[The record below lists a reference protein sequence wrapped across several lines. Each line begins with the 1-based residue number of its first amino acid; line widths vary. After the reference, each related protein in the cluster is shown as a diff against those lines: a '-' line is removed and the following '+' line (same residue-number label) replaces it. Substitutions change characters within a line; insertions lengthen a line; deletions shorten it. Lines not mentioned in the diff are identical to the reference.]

1 MIPRDLK
8 PGALV
13 RCARASSHRL
23 PLGEYIFTG
32 YVAKPNWSGSATG
45 PAALIEGRPNIMN
58 GDDQGWM
65 LDRFILIRDG
75 DGSDYQG
82 PDDVDLVVNV
92 DYGRMQA
99 KPLNNGC

>member
-13 RCARASSHRL
+13 RCARAATSL

-32 YVAKPNWSGSATG
+32 YVAKPKWTSLAPG
-45 PAALIEGRPNIMN
+45 PAALIEGRPNTMN
-58 GDDQGWM
+58 DGDQGWM

-75 DGSDYQG
+75 DGADYQAA
-82 PDDVDLVVNV
+82 DDVDLVVT
-92 DYGRMQA
+92 
-99 KPLNNGC
+99 P

>member
-13 RCARASSHRL
+13 RCARAAPSL

-32 YVAKPNWSGSATG
+32 YVAKPKWRGWGSG
-45 PAALIEGRPNIMN
+45 PAALIEGRPNMMN
-58 GDDQGWM
+58 DGDQGWM

-75 DGSDYQG
+75 DGSDYQAD
-82 PDDVDLVVNV
+82 DDVDLVVT
-92 DYGRMQA
+92 
-99 KPLNNGC
+99 P

>member
-1 MIPRDLK
+1 MIPTDLK
-8 PGALV
+8 PGAVV
-13 RCARASSHRL
+13 RCARAAISL

-32 YVAKPNWSGSATG
+32 YVAKPKWTSFATG

-82 PDDVDLVVNV
+82 PDDVDLVNGSQAD
-92 DYGRMQA
+92 DYPPASIRRA
-99 KPLNNGC
+99 L

>member
-1 MIPRDLK
+1 MIPTDLK
-8 PGALV
+8 PGAVV
-13 RCARASSHRL
+13 RCARAAISL

-32 YVAKPNWSGSATG
+32 YVAKPKWTSFATG
-45 PAALIEGRPNIMN
+45 PAALIEGRPNMMN
-58 GDDQGWM
+58 DGDQGWM